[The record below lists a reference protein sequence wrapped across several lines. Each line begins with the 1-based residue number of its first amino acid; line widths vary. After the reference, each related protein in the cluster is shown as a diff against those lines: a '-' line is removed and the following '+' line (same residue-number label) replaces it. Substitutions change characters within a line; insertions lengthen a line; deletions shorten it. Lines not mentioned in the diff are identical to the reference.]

1 MSAFLREL
9 RSPGV
14 LLSALFLALLMLL
27 AVFASL
33 VAPFDPVAQSPQRLA
48 MPSAEHL
55 LGTDQFGRDVLSRLI
70 YGSRIDL
77 VVAFGAAALAATL
90 GVTIGLIGGS
100 SRGIVNLLSMRS
112 IEVILAFPPIVF
124 ALMVVTMIGPGV
136 LTLIVT
142 MGILF
147 APAFARIVY
156 GEVLTL
162 RNLEYVQAST
172 VIGTPKARV
181 LFRVILP
188 GVIAPVLVQMSLTL
202 AAALLLSSGL
212 SYLGL
217 GVVPPDPSW
226 GGMIAEGQALMTRSP
241 MLLFIAGGIVV
252 ATVLSFSVLADALE
266 RSLDPRRRRSKKD
279 KAVAFARTETIQ
291 TRRVST
297 RRWLP

>member
-14 LLSALFLALLMLL
+14 LLAALFLGLLILL
-27 AVFASL
+27 AALAPL
-33 VAPFDPVAQSPQRLA
+33 VAPFDPIAQSAQRLA
-48 MPSAEHL
+48 APSGEHL
-55 LGTDQFGRDVLSRLI
+55 LGTDQFGRDVLSRLLF
-70 YGSRIDL
+70 GSRIDL
-77 VVAFGAAALAATL
+77 VVAFGAAALAAVL

-124 ALMVVTMIGPGV
+124 ALMIVTMIGPGV

-172 VIGTPKARV
+172 VIGTRRSRV
-181 LFRVILP
+181 LLRVILP
-188 GVIAPVLVQMSLTL
+188 GVMAPVLVQMSLTL

-226 GGMIAEGQALMTRSP
+226 GGMIAEGQALMTRTP
-241 MLLFIAGGIVV
+241 TLLFVAGGIVV
-252 ATVLSFSVLADALE
+252 ATVLAFSVLADALE
-266 RSLDPRRRRSKKD
+266 RSLDPRRRRSKRD
-279 KAVAFARTETIQ
+279 KPVPFARTEAIQ
-291 TRRVST
+291 TSRVKMGKGL
-297 RRWLP
+297 R